1 MERILVRDSMG
12 LLTGMIEINERGDK
26 IVRDSRGRYLG
37 RYDVLTDTTM
47 DPMGR
52 FLYKG
57 DQASILFG
65 IIKLD

>member
-1 MERILVRDSMG
+1 
-12 LLTGMIEINERGDK
+12 MIEINERGDK

-37 RYDVLTDTTM
+37 RYDVLTNTTM